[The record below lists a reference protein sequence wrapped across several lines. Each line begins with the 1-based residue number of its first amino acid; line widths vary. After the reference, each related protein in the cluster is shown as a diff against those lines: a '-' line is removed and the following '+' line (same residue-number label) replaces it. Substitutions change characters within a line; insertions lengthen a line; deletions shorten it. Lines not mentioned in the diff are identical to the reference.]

1 MNLSEQNSSPARQL
15 ERAPGLPHSA
25 SGEALYGTYVGACES
40 TDLNRLANGAKLGRI
55 GRLLG
60 EKRWQWF
67 GIFDEKFAVGGAIV
81 RMGYA
86 SQVFVWVFDRE
97 ARALI
102 ADHSLT
108 LPALSTSVSDT
119 PFAGV
124 VAKINGPVGTLEIC
138 RARGAAILRGAFG
151 PVKIFADMGITQ
163 NNPPIT
169 AICEVPGNR
178 TNITLKQAGLAASG
192 WVEVRGKRHHFE
204 PDALG
209 FLDYTHG
216 LMAHHTS
223 WWWAIG
229 AGVSA
234 SGKRLAFNLVDGF
247 NQGRENVL
255 WIDGEAV
262 GVSSARFE
270 RGEGSRPWRV
280 TTRDGLFD
288 LEMHPEGARSEDVV
302 IGPLCSIY
310 TQPLGSWRGVIAGEE
325 IEGCVGVAEEHVA
338 KW

>member
-1 MNLSEQNSSPARQL
+1 M
-15 ERAPGLPHSA
+15 
-25 SGEALYGTYVGACES
+25 
-40 TDLNRLANGAKLGRI
+40 GR
-55 GRLLG
+55 
-60 EKRWQWF
+60 
-67 GIFDEKFAVGGAIV
+67 
-81 RMGYA
+81 
-86 SQVFVWVFDRE
+86 VFR
-97 ARALI
+97 
-102 ADHSLT
+102 
-108 LPALSTSVSDT
+108 
-119 PFAGV
+119 
-124 VAKINGPVGTLEIC
+124 

-229 AGVSA
+229 AGISA

-262 GVSSARFE
+262 GFFDHFMEMRDVFGNDGPDAPVKGQIARYPRIRR
-270 RGEGSRPWRV
+270 RGDYRTMR
-280 TTRDGLFD
+280 T
-288 LEMHPEGARSEDVV
+288 
-302 IGPLCSIY
+302 
-310 TQPLGSWRGVIAGEE
+310 IAGQ
-325 IEGCVGVAEEHVA
+325 APRRRA
-338 KW
+338 RPRRRR

>member
-1 MNLSEQNSSPARQL
+1 MNLSEQNSTPARQL

-25 SGEALYGTYVGACES
+25 SGKPLYGTYVGACDS
-40 TDLNRLANGAKLGRI
+40 TDLRRLARGARLGRLS
-55 GRLLG
+55 RLLG

-67 GIFDEKFAVGGAIV
+67 GIFDAKFAVGGAIV
-81 RMGYA
+81 KMGYA
-86 SQVFVWVFDRE
+86 SQVFVWVFDRQR
-97 ARALI
+97 RALV

-108 LPALSTSVSDT
+108 LPSISTSVSDT

-124 VAKINGPVGTLEIC
+124 VAKVKGPAGTLEVS
-138 RARGAAILRGAFG
+138 RARGAAVLRGAFG
-151 PVKIFADMGITQ
+151 PVKIFADMGIAQ
-163 NNPPIT
+163 SNPPIT
-169 AICEVPGNR
+169 AICEVPGDR
-178 TNITLKQAGLAASG
+178 TNITQKQAGLAAAG
-192 WVEVRGKRHHFE
+192 WVEFGGRRHHFE
-204 PDALG
+204 PGALG

-229 AGVSA
+229 AGVTA
-234 SGKRLAFNLVDGF
+234 SGKRIAFNLVDGF

-255 WIDGEAV
+255 WLDGEAV

-270 RGEGSRPWRV
+270 RGDGESPWRV

-288 LEMHPEGARSEDVV
+288 LEMYPEGARSEDVV

-310 TQPLGSWRGVIAGEE
+310 TQPLGVWRGEVAGETLDA
-325 IEGCVGVAEEHVA
+325 CVGVAEEHVA